1 MNAIKDTKIVTY
13 NENVPRS
20 NVQKT
25 SKIYKNIYFR
35 TLGGVDFS
43 YVYIEAIKINI
54 ISPWFPL

>member
-25 SKIYKNIYFR
+25 SKIYKIQTSER
-35 TLGGVDFS
+35 WGGWIS
-43 YVYIEAIKINI
+43 HMYI
-54 ISPWFPL
+54 